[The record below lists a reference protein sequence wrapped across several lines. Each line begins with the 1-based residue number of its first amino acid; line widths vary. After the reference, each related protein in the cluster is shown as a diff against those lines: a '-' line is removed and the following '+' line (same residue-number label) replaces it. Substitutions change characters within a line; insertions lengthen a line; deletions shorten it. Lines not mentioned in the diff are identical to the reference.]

1 LVSEPDCA
9 VTVTAKFCAD
19 GLGTGDL
26 LVVGPPP
33 HPESSPRLMTANP
46 IVEALKTLGFIRRW
60 ENKAAIAIRTQTG
73 NQISLTV
80 ERGHKGP

>member
-1 LVSEPDCA
+1 
-9 VTVTAKFCAD
+9 
-19 GLGTGDL
+19 
-26 LVVGPPP
+26 
-33 HPESSPRLMTANP
+33 MTANP